1 MEKGKLGLEPAFP
14 MVNSDG
20 LPGLIKTNDIFLDR
34 DYTNGISKRFYA
46 ACVAMQGILA
56 NERLR
61 EKLYYKEKLVEY
73 SYNVADELL
82 RQENL

>member
-1 MEKGKLGLEPAFP
+1 MAKSKLGLEPAFACTYE
-14 MVNSDG
+14 
-20 LPGLIKTNDIFLDR
+20 IKISGENKLC
-34 DYTNGISKRFYA
+34 YHEGMSKRFYA